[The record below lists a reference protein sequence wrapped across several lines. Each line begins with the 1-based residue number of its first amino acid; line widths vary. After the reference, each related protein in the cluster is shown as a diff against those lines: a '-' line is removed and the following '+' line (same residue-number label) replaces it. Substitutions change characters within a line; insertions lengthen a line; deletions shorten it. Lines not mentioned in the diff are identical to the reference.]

1 MREAVQATDALIMA
15 AAVADFRP
23 ASQAPQKIKK
33 SDADVWQLELV
44 RNADILTEVR
54 GDFVRVG
61 FAAESQ
67 NLLENALQKLHAKQ
81 LDLIVANDISTPDS
95 GFAVDDNQAT
105 IIDAQGERLALPLMS
120 KRELADQILDKLVKL
135 LGQRRTR

>member
-1 MREAVQATDALIMA
+1 VREAVQATDALIMA